1 MVVLED
7 RLLFVVSVLST
18 SLLGAYLC
26 FHIERTARGNFVLRL
41 ALSDQV
47 GSCQCVRPA
56 APQMGRVTIAYA
68 ASIQAEAARE
78 EARKV
83 KELMQEVVQAQKA
96 KKSQKWL
103 ARILGGI
110 PSPMLIVSK
119 LGYIKVCATVWLA
132 VCGCV

>member
-26 FHIERTARGNFVLRL
+26 FHIERTARGNFILRL

-47 GSCQCVRPA
+47 GSCQCVWPA

-68 ASIQAEAARE
+68 ASIQAEAARDE
-78 EARKV
+78 TILAQLELETQQQEA
-83 KELMQEVVQAQKA
+83 QEALEVCVRACVA
-96 KKSQKWL
+96 
-103 ARILGGI
+103 
-110 PSPMLIVSK
+110 
-119 LGYIKVCATVWLA
+119 YDCCATGVSHA
-132 VCGCV
+132 SARGTSD